1 MLTTLVL
8 IIGGGAVFVL
18 AVLFAALVTDAVRN
32 GVPVS
37 RLGVWAMATRHGYID
52 ITEASSSED
61 APDRARTSISMTV
74 TNRPHHVPAETN

>member
-61 APDRARTSISMTV
+61 APDVHTSAGQLELE
-74 TNRPHHVPAETN
+74 PASA